1 MISCIEFNRR
11 KYCIMRTRYLNIP
24 KISPSKLFVNYK
36 RKRVDK
42 PDRRYFNKVL
52 KVSITNNKTHQ
63 YLVPFLWWTGK
74 GTASFQWYS
83 WPQVFNLSLRKSKSS
98 DKLKLRELLWNN
110 QYSSKV
116 SISWKT
122 KEDWGTLIDQRR
134 QRNYDYF

>member
-98 DKLKLRELLWNN
+98 DKLKLRKLLWNN

>member
-11 KYCIMRTRYLNIP
+11 TYCIMRTRYLNIP

-98 DKLKLRELLWNN
+98 DKLKLRKLLWNN